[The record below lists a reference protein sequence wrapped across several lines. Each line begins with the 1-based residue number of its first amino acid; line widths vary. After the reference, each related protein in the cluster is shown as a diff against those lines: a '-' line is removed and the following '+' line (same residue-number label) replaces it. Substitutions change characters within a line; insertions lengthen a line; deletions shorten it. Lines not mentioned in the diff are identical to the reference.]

1 MMVLRHSSNAIAGGL
16 CRRSGVRAVPN
27 SPCGAISVAALLL
40 VAGVGIAGCN
50 APQPPVRL
58 AAMDREQPQT
68 RIASGILLASAAGKY
83 LAGNH
88 AQRMRDFGAAAD
100 YLTDALTVDD
110 SNRDLRRR
118 AFLAMLTSGQMEAAA
133 KLARVIVK
141 TDSELPLAR
150 LSLAVEDIRAGK
162 FDAAAKHYEA
172 MPQRGVNAV
181 MIPLLLAWT
190 RAGQGD
196 TRAALDALAVL
207 VKNGRFRVVHDL
219 HAGLINEI
227 AGNMA
232 EAEKAYAQA
241 RDRRLTLSVVQALG
255 TLFERTGRGVKA
267 KALYAE
273 FLKTNPNSE
282 IAESA
287 LVRIAAGNRPEP
299 PVKDAY
305 QGIAEVFY
313 NMANTL
319 TRGRAIEIE
328 QALIYG
334 NFSLHIRPDYPV
346 GQMLVAGILESLERY
361 DDAIRVYDGI
371 KPDSPLRW
379 TARMRKASNLDAL
392 GKTKAAIAE
401 LNSMAGEQVARSEAL
416 VALGDLLR
424 GKKRYEE
431 AITTYTNA
439 LSRIGEPKKWH
450 WALLY
455 SRGISFERAKRWP
468 DAEKDF
474 LRALELNPD
483 QPYVLNYLGYSWI
496 DQGIN
501 LARARKMIE
510 RAVKNRPNDGYIVDS
525 LGWALYRMGE
535 YKAAARRLEQAVLL
549 RPEDPT
555 INDHLGD
562 AYWRVGRRLEA
573 NFQWKRVLTLK
584 PEADQIPLIEKK
596 IRDGLA
602 GDAAGGGGG

>member
-110 SNRDLRRR
+110 GNRDLRRR

-141 TDSELPLAR
+141 SGSKLPLAR
-150 LSLAVEDIRAGK
+150 LSLAVEDARAGK
-162 FDAAAKHYEA
+162 FEAAAKHFER
-172 MPQRGVNAV
+172 MSRRGVNAV

-190 RAGQGD
+190 RAGQGN
-196 TRAALDALAVL
+196 TEAALEALAVL
-207 VKNGRFRVVHDL
+207 VKGGRFRVVHDL

-227 AGNMA
+227 GGNMA
-232 EAEKAYAQA
+232 AAEKAYAHA

-255 TLFERTGRGVKA
+255 TLFERTGRSGKA

-273 FLKTNPNSE
+273 FLKSNPDTE
-282 IAESA
+282 IVEAA
-287 LVRIAAGNRPEP
+287 LVRIAAGERPERT
-299 PVKDAY
+299 VKDAY
-305 QGIAEVFY
+305 QGMAEVFY

-319 TRGRAIEIE
+319 TRGRAIE

-334 NFSLHIRPDYPV
+334 NFFLHMRPDYPV

-361 DDAIRVYDGI
+361 EEAIKVYDGI

-392 GKTKAAIAE
+392 GKTKAAIGE
-401 LNSMAGEQVARSEAL
+401 LSTMADEQVARSGAL
-416 VALGDLLR
+416 IELGNLLR

-431 AITTYTNA
+431 AITAYTNA
-439 LSRIGEPKKWH
+439 LPRIGEPKKRH
-450 WALLY
+450 WSLFY

-562 AYWRVGRRLEA
+562 AYWRVGRQLEA
-573 NFQWKRVLTLK
+573 NFQWKRALTLK
-584 PEADQIPLIEKK
+584 PEADQIPAIEKK

-602 GDAAGGGGG
+602 GDAPTGGGG

>member
-1 MMVLRHSSNAIAGGL
+1 MVLRHSSNAITGGL
-16 CRRSGVRAVPN
+16 CGRRGVRVVPN
-27 SPCGAISVAALLL
+27 SPGGAISTAALLL
-40 VAGVGIAGCN
+40 VTGVGIAGCN
-50 APQPPVRL
+50 APQPPIRL

-68 RIASGILLASAAGKY
+68 PIASGILLASAAGKY

-100 YLTDALTVDD
+100 YLTDALTVDE
-110 SNRDLRRR
+110 SNRNLRRR

-150 LSLAVEDIRAGK
+150 LSLAVEDARAGK
-162 FDAAAKHYEA
+162 FDAAAKRYKR
-172 MPQRGVNAV
+172 MPRRGVNAV

-190 RAGQGD
+190 WAGQGD
-196 TRAALDALAVL
+196 TEAALDSLAVL
-207 VKNGRFRVVHDL
+207 VKNGRFRVIHDL

-227 AGNMA
+227 GGNLA
-232 EAEKAYAQA
+232 AAEKAYAQA

-255 TLFERTGRGVKA
+255 TLFERTGRSGKA

-273 FLKTNPNSE
+273 FLKSNPNTE
-282 IAESA
+282 IVEAA
-287 LVRIAAGNRPEP
+287 LVRVAAGKRPERA
-299 PVKDAY
+299 VKDAY
-305 QGIAEVFY
+305 QGMAEVFY
-313 NMANTL
+313 NIANTL
-319 TRGRAIEIE
+319 TRGRAIER
-328 QALIYG
+328 ALIYG
-334 NFSLHIRPDYPV
+334 NFFLHMRPDYPV
-346 GQMLVAGILESLERY
+346 GQMLVAGTLELLERY
-361 DDAIRVYDGI
+361 DDAIKVYDGI

-392 GKTKAAIAE
+392 GRTKAAIAE
-401 LNSMAGEQVARSEAL
+401 LSSMSGEQVARSDAL
-416 VALGDLLR
+416 VELGDLLR

-431 AITTYTNA
+431 AITAYTDA
-439 LSRIGEPKKWH
+439 LPRIGEPKKRH
-450 WALLY
+450 WSLFY

-501 LARARKMIE
+501 MARARKMIE
-510 RAVKNRPNDGYIVDS
+510 RAVKNRPNDGHIVDS

-535 YKAAARRLEQAVLL
+535 YRAATRRLEQAVLL

-562 AYWRVGRRLEA
+562 AYWRVGRQLEA

-584 PEADQIPLIEKK
+584 PEADQILSIEKK
-596 IRDGLA
+596 IRDGLV
-602 GDAAGGGGG
+602 GDAPASGGG